1 MLDPHPRYTLH
12 RPQSILH
19 RDIYR
24 WRDDPL
30 VFGMSD
36 TDISLDWNRYD
47 TTETEEDE
55 DEGLML
61 KATGV
66 KTPSSGE
73 D

>member
-1 MLDPHPRYTLH
+1 M
-12 RPQSILH
+12 
-19 RDIYR
+19 
-24 WRDDPL
+24 
-30 VFGMSD
+30 FGMSD
-36 TDISLDWNRYD
+36 TNISFDWNRYD
-47 TTETEEDE
+47 TTETEDDE